1 MAIGADPRLPPDKL
15 KARTPPATFGRHP
28 VHPGM
33 QEKNIGKTIQYLACT
48 IAPGKGTNM
57 NASVVLKR
65 DPAPVFTISLA

>member
-1 MAIGADPRLPPDKL
+1 VAIGADPRLPPDKL

-48 IAPGKGTNM
+48 TASGKGTNM
-57 NASVVLKR
+57 NANDVLKR
-65 DPAPVFTISLA
+65 DSALVFTISLA